1 MNATISGE
9 RAMTELSS
17 PPVASSVH
25 RPWSGMVAQLY
36 HWKAGGSVV
45 SPVVDHDII
54 AMRVTGSV
62 RLDSAPSG
70 GSASHA
76 HATPGN
82 VTIHARGFE
91 SRWSWDRPGAI
102 VVVRATQDL
111 LAAASEALA
120 RHAGPVELQN
130 CFGARDAFI
139 EPIMNLF
146 ALELRRPPHPAQELI
161 SGGLSAALI
170 AHLIQRFNTRQAS
183 GTPDPGGLEPTLC
196 AACSITCHTSAGAVD
211 AGEPCRHCRREPF
224 HFARRFRRSTG
235 QTLVEYL
242 KRIDLQGAQEARSV
256 RGLAGGLANWQVRRV
271 TSHMLDHLDRDVTL
285 DELAKLVD
293 LSRAH
298 FCTAFRLAVG
308 LTPGE
313 WAIQKR
319 IERARQLL
327 ADSTLVDHRD
337 RAHARLHALVIRR
350 DLSTARGRNAIR
362 ISPSDVR
369 SRR

>member
-9 RAMTELSS
+9 RAMTELSP

-36 HWKAGGSVV
+36 HWKGGGSVV
-45 SPVVDHDII
+45 SPVLDHDII

-62 RLDSAPSG
+62 RLTQHRAG
-70 GSASHA
+70 QVHRT

-111 LAAASEALA
+111 LAAASDALA

-161 SGGLSAALI
+161 SGGLSEALL
-170 AHLIQRFNTRQAS
+170 AHLIQRFN
-183 GTPDPGGLEPTLC
+183 
-196 AACSITCHTSAGAVD
+196 
-211 AGEPCRHCRREPF
+211 
-224 HFARRFRRSTG
+224 ARR
-235 QTLVEYL
+235 VP
-242 KRIDLQGAQEARSV
+242 GARDP
-256 RGLAGGLANWQVRRV
+256 GGLANWQVRRV
-271 TSHMLDHLDRDVTL
+271 TSYMLDHLDRSVTL

-327 ADSTLVDHRD
+327 ADSTLSITEI
-337 RAHARLHALVIRR
+337 ALTLGYTPSSFGAIFRQRVGVTPSAFRR
-350 DLSTARGRNAIR
+350 GM
-362 ISPSDVR
+362 
-369 SRR
+369 

>member
-1 MNATISGE
+1 
-9 RAMTELSS
+9 MTELSP

-62 RLDSAPSG
+62 RLTQHRAG
-70 GSASHA
+70 EVHRT

-111 LAAASEALA
+111 LAAASDALA

-183 GTPDPGGLEPTLC
+183 GAPDPGGLEPHALRRVLDYLHTPRQAPLTL
-196 AACSITCHTSAGAVD
+196 AMLAGI
-211 AGEPCRHCRREPF
+211 AGVSPF

-242 KRIDLQGAQEARSV
+242 KRIDLQGAQESRPV
-256 RGLAGGLANWQVRRV
+256 RGRAGGLANWQVRRV
-271 TSHMLDHLDRDVTL
+271 TSYMLDHLDRGVTL
-285 DELAKLVD
+285 DELARLVD
-293 LSRAH
+293 LSPAH

-327 ADSTLVDHRD
+327 ADSTLSITEIALTLGYTPSSFGAVFRQRVGVTPSAFR
-337 RAHARLHALVIRR
+337 RAM
-350 DLSTARGRNAIR
+350 
-362 ISPSDVR
+362 
-369 SRR
+369 

>member
-1 MNATISGE
+1 MI
-9 RAMTELSS
+9 ELSP

-62 RLDSAPSG
+62 RLTQHRAG
-70 GSASHA
+70 EVHRT

-102 VVVRATQDL
+102 VVVRATQAL
-111 LAAASEALA
+111 LAAASEALTGQ
-120 RHAGPVELQN
+120 AGPVELQN

-139 EPIMNLF
+139 EPILNLF

-183 GTPDPGGLEPTLC
+183 RAPDPGGLEFHALRRVLDYLHTPRRGPLTL
-196 AACSITCHTSAGAVD
+196 ATLAGI
-211 AGEPCRHCRREPF
+211 AGVSPF

-235 QTLVEYL
+235 HTLVEYL
-242 KRIDLQGAQEARSV
+242 KRIEVQGAHEARPA
-256 RGLAGGLANWQVRRV
+256 RGRVGGLANWQVRRV
-271 TSHMLDHLDRDVTL
+271 TSYMLDHLDRGMTL
-285 DELAKLVD
+285 DELASLVD

-308 LTPGE
+308 STPGE

-319 IERARQLL
+319 IERARELL
-327 ADSTLVDHRD
+327 ADSTLSITEIALTLGYTPSSFGAIFRQRVGVTPSAFR
-337 RAHARLHALVIRR
+337 RAM
-350 DLSTARGRNAIR
+350 
-362 ISPSDVR
+362 
-369 SRR
+369 